1 MYLSSSGVHC
11 GCSSGLRYIRSQS
24 ASHTN
29 PSDPVNKNAQRQP
42 RDLAIHGMN
51 RGVIIAPTLVPALK
65 IPVASARSFFG
76 NHSATAL
83 MLAGKTAASPKPRA
97 TRETAKLVSEFPSAV
112 PIEARLQKIIA
123 SA

>member
-65 IPVASARSFFG
+65 IPVASARSLFG
-76 NHSATAL
+76 NHSATL
-83 MLAGKTAASPKPRA
+83 LILAGKTPALPN
-97 TRETAKLVSEFPSAV
+97 PSAAGAMANV
-112 PIEARLQKIIA
+112 RKEFAA
-123 SA
+123 